1 MSSSAISVTNT
12 FAGRHVLLA
21 GGSGFL
27 GKVWLAM
34 ALEKLA
40 DIGRIYLLIRPGAQI
55 SSRKRFE
62 NLVNTSPVFSR
73 LHERFGPRLSRYLSE
88 RVEVLEGDLAEYNLG
103 FSSEVASR
111 LQGKLDLII
120 NCAGQVDFNPDIR
133 KALASNVDT
142 ILQLINF
149 VRRCDHASLLHVSTC
164 YVAGNRQGRIDE
176 VLESNPVPIQEGFD
190 PDLELA
196 DARVAIKEICDAQT
210 SAEIQRELKTD
221 IDKLLERRAD
231 KGNGDRNRFTK
242 SYSRRWLRE
251 RLRKELIDEGKRRAK
266 RWGWQN
272 TYTYSKGIAESLL
285 SRRAKE
291 IRYSIVRPSIIE
303 SSLSYPFAG
312 WNQGFNASAPL
323 AYLLGTWF
331 HMLPARCDVPFDV
344 VPVDMVCRALTVIG
358 AALMLDRHAPIYHLG
373 TSDRNRFTLGR
384 ACELTDLGHRRYLRE
399 KGKTTAQRVVLSRW
413 DTKVVDPN
421 HLFSAR
427 NLRRIVD
434 QMSELLEDFP
444 RLIRK
449 RSGRLSERLNRAER
463 QLQEIQDLLDVYRPF
478 IHDNFQI
485 FRCGAID
492 SHQPVEP
499 EFRFYPEEIDWRK
512 YWIEVHMPGLRRWVF
527 PQFEKKSREVFHS
540 DYPVSLLTEAGETQ
554 SANTTTR
561 APMTAQVEN

>member
-1 MSSSAISVTNT
+1 
-12 FAGRHVLLA
+12 
-21 GGSGFL
+21 
-27 GKVWLAM
+27 M
-34 ALEKLA
+34 ALETLA
-40 DIGRIYLLIRPGAQI
+40 DIGRIYVLIRPGARI

-62 NLVNTSPVFSR
+62 NLLNTSPVFSR
-73 LHERFGPRLSRYLSE
+73 LHQRFGARLSRYVSE
-88 RVEVLEGDLAEYNLG
+88 RVEVLEGDLTEYNFGL
-103 FSSEVASR
+103 SSEVASR
-111 LQGKLDLII
+111 LQRELDLIV

-142 ILQLINF
+142 ILQLISF
-149 VRRCDHASLLHVSTC
+149 VKRCDHASLLHVSTC

-176 VLESNPVPIQEGFD
+176 VLESNPVPVQEGFD

-196 DARVAIKEICDAQT
+196 DARVAIKEICDAQA
-210 SAEIQRELKTD
+210 SAEIQRELKVE
-221 IDKLLERRAD
+221 IDRLLERRANN
-231 KGNGDRNRFTK
+231 GNGDRNRFVK

-251 RLRKELIDEGKRRAK
+251 RLRKELIDEGKRRAI

-285 SRRAKE
+285 FCRAKE
-291 IRYSIVRPSIIE
+291 IRYTIVRPSIIE
-303 SSLSYPFAG
+303 SSLNYPFPG

-413 DTKVVDPN
+413 DSKVVDPN

-427 NLRRIVD
+427 NLRRVVD

-449 RSGRLSERLNRAER
+449 RSGRLAKRLNQAEK
-463 QLQEIQDLLDVYRPF
+463 QLQEIQDLLEVYQPF

-485 FRCGAID
+485 FSCNAID
-492 SHQPVEP
+492 CHPPVEP
-499 EFRFYPEEIDWRK
+499 QFRFSPEEINWRK

-540 DYPVSLLTEAGETQ
+540 DHPVSLLSEAGETR
-554 SANTTTR
+554 SANQTSR
-561 APMTAQVEN
+561 PPMTVQVEN